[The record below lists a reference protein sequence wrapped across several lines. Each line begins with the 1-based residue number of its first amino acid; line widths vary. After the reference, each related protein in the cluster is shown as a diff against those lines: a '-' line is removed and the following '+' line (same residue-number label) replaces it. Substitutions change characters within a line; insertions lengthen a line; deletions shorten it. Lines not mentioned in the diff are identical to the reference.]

1 MAKPLRILVAHNVS
15 RQRTGGMSR
24 IMGFVHDELVRAGHS
39 VDYFCAENLPPAL
52 NGRLSR
58 FTFPAMVL
66 QHAMSEARRGRP
78 YDVVNVHEPSGAAI
92 SFLKRAAG
100 RPRIVVTSHG
110 VEKRGWERLLEESNL
125 KRDHVRARSRFIYPA
140 TVLWQA
146 RIALA
151 SSDHIFSLNT
161 EDSEYLASRLRIPSS
176 KITRIYPGADD
187 VYAKFGEGR
196 DYSRARTLLF
206 AGTWLKRKG
215 VADLIPAFSTLAS
228 RFPELALM
236 VLNGGVPEAEVRSC
250 FPEEIRARV
259 SCRQA
264 EPEQGTA
271 EAMAA
276 ADIYLLPSLFEG
288 TPLTLM
294 EAMFEG
300 LPIVTTSTCGMKD
313 VIQHEK
319 NGLLVPIRSPQ
330 EIANAVERLLREPA
344 LRAQLGQAARAEALQ
359 NYNWQK
365 VAEPVRHVYER
376 LCSNQS
382 AVEPVLR

>member
-1 MAKPLRILVAHNVS
+1 MNKSLRILVAHNVS

-24 IMGFVHDELVRAGHS
+24 IMGFVHDELLRAGHS
-39 VDYFCAENLPPAL
+39 IDYFCAENLPPAL

-66 QHAMSEARRGRP
+66 RHAMSEARRRRA

-100 RPRIVVTSHG
+100 GPRVVVTSHG
-110 VEKRGWERLLEESNL
+110 LEKRGWERLLEESKL
-125 KRDHVRARSRFIYPA
+125 KRDHVRARSRFVYPA

-146 RIALA
+146 RLALA

-161 EDSEYLASRLRIPSS
+161 EDSEYLASMLRIPAN
-176 KITRIYPGADD
+176 KITRIFPGADD
-187 VYAKFGEGR
+187 IYAKLGETR
-196 DYSRARTLLF
+196 DYSRAQTLLF

-215 VADLIPAFSTLAS
+215 VSDLVPAFSTLAS
-228 RFPELALM
+228 RYPQLVLV
-236 VLNGGVPEAEVRSC
+236 VLNGGVPESEVRAC
-250 FPEEIRARV
+250 FPEEIRPRV
-259 SCRQA
+259 LCRRA
-264 EPEQGTA
+264 EPEHDTA

-313 VIQHEK
+313 VIRHEK

-330 EIANAVERLLREPA
+330 EIVNAVERFLREPA
-344 LRAQLGQAARAEALQ
+344 LRACLGQAARVDALQ

-365 VAEPVRHVYER
+365 VAEPVREVYER
-376 LCSNQS
+376 LCS
-382 AVEPVLR
+382 

>member
-1 MAKPLRILVAHNVS
+1 MKKSLRILVAHNVP

-24 IMGFVHDELVRAGHS
+24 IMGFVHDQLVRVGHS
-39 VDYFCAENLPPAL
+39 VYYFCAEDLPPSL
-52 NGRLSR
+52 NGPLAR

-66 QHAMSEARRGRP
+66 RRAMAEARRGRP
-78 YDVVNVHEPSGAAI
+78 FDVVNVHEPSGAAI
-92 SFLKRAAG
+92 SILKRAAG
-100 RPRIVVTSHG
+100 APRVVVTSHG
-110 VEKRGWERLLEESNL
+110 VEKRGWELLLEESRL
-125 KRDHVRARSRFIYPA
+125 KRDHVRGRSRFIYPA

-146 RIALA
+146 RLALA
-151 SSDHIFSLNT
+151 SSDHIFSLNL
-161 EDSEYLASRLRIPSS
+161 EDSEYLATTLRIPAG

-187 VYAKFGEGR
+187 AYAKLGEGR
-196 DYSRARTLLF
+196 DYNRARTLLF

-215 VADLIPAFSTLAS
+215 IADLVPAFSTLAA
-228 RFPELALM
+228 RYPELLLV
-236 VLNGGVPEAEVRSC
+236 VLNGGVPESKVRAC
-250 FPEEIRARV
+250 FPEEIRSRV
-259 SCRQA
+259 LCRQA

-271 EAMAA
+271 EAMAS

-300 LPIVTTSTCGMKD
+300 LPIVTTATCGMKD

-330 EIANAVERLLREPA
+330 EIVNAVERLLRDPD
-344 LRAQLGQAARAEALQ
+344 LRARLGQAARAEALQ

-365 VAEPVRHVYER
+365 VAEPVCKVYER
-376 LCSNQS
+376 LC
-382 AVEPVLR
+382 L

>member
-1 MAKPLRILVAHNVS
+1 MKKSLRILVAHNVP

-24 IMGFVHDELVRAGHS
+24 IMGFVHDELVHAGHS
-39 VDYFCAENLPPAL
+39 VDYFCAENLPPSL

-66 QHAMSEARRGRP
+66 RHAMAESRRRRP

-92 SFLKRAAG
+92 SFLKRVAG
-100 RPRIVVTSHG
+100 GPRVVVTSHG
-110 VEKRGWERLLEESNL
+110 VEKRGWELLLEESKL
-125 KRDHVRARSRFIYPA
+125 RRDHVRARSRVVYPA

-146 RIALA
+146 RLALA

-161 EDSEYLASRLRIPSS
+161 EDSEYLATALRIPAD

-196 DYSRARTLLF
+196 DYNRAKTLLL

-215 VADLIPAFSTLAS
+215 VADLVPAFSTLAS
-228 RFPELALM
+228 RYRELVLV
-236 VLNGGVPEAEVRSC
+236 VLNGGVPESEVRTC
-250 FPEEIRARV
+250 FPEEIRSRV

-300 LPIVTTSTCGMKD
+300 LPIVTTATCGMKD
-313 VIQHEK
+313 VVQHEK

-330 EIANAVERLLREPA
+330 EIVNAVERLLRDPA
-344 LRAQLGQAARAEALQ
+344 LRARLGQAARAEARLR
-359 NYNWQK
+359 YNWPK
-365 VAEPVRHVYER
+365 VAEPVREVYER
-376 LCSNQS
+376 LCS
-382 AVEPVLR
+382 